1 MTDSQNNYLIFI
13 HNNAEGFMTPLSSYL
28 QFLFML
34 FLKENKK
41 LSYDFCCCCCCLQN
55 NTPLTFAFISDVSDL
70 WHTNVAAEN
79 KKRETHSKKLSV

>member
-1 MTDSQNNYLIFI
+1 MTRFPHIF
-13 HNNAEGFMTPLSSYL
+13 

-41 LSYDFCCCCCCLQN
+41 LSYDLFLFFCCCCCCLQN

-79 KKRETHSKKLSV
+79 K